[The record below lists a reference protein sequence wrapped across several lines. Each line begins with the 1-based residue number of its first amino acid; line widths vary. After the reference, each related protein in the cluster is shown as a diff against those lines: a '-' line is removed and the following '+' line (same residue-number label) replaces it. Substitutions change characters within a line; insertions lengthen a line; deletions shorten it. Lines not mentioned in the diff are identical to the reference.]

1 MKIGL
6 KKTKNFFVIAGM
18 MILTGC
24 NGGDSSKKSVTESNS
39 AEILY
44 TSEADATET
53 EYIPETT
60 TTETTTT
67 ETTTIET
74 TTIETTTIET
84 TTTETEYV
92 SETAKPEKNYIANKK
107 SKKLHSIYCD
117 SLPYERN
124 RVYFSSIEEANNAGY
139 TDNHKECMSD

>member
-1 MKIGL
+1 MKINI
-6 KKTKNFFVIAGM
+6 KKTITFFVIAGM

-67 ETTTIET
+67 
-74 TTIETTTIET
+74 ETTTIET